1 MKKILI
7 LEDEQKTREVLAGIV
22 KHIDGTAE
30 VFAAGTVE
38 EAYVFA
44 MDNTIDVFILDII
57 LKPGSKHRDSS
68 GAEFAQ
74 NMRMVS
80 RYHFTP
86 IIFLTSLYDSKMNM
100 YSSIHCYKFIEKPC
114 DYDVVE
120 EVIRDAMMFHTRN
133 GKDRQYFYR
142 NRGILEAVT
151 IRDII
156 YVKSVN
162 RDLYVTTT
170 KERCKIPY
178 KSLKVLR
185 KELDTEDFLQCSRS
199 TIVNK
204 TYIKSIDPTNRYISL
219 HYCDDVLEIG
229 SILKKDFMKRFTKN

>member
-1 MKKILI
+1 MKKVLI
-7 LEDEQKTREVLAGIV
+7 LEDEQKTRKVLTDIV
-22 KHIDGTAE
+22 KHIDAKAE

-38 EAYVFA
+38 EAYA
-44 MDNTIDVFILDII
+44 MAMSNTIDVFVLDII
-57 LKPGSKHRDSS
+57 LKPGSKYRDSS

-86 IIFLTSLYDSKMNM
+86 IIFLTSLFDSKLKM

-114 DYDVVE
+114 DYDMVE
-120 EVIRDAMMFHTRN
+120 DVIRDAMLYHTRN

-142 NRGILEAVT
+142 DKGILEAVM

-156 YVKSVN
+156 YAKSVN
-162 RDLYVTTT
+162 RDIYVTTT
-170 KERCKIPY
+170 KEKCKIPY
-178 KSLKVLR
+178 KTLKILR
-185 KELDTEDFLQCSRS
+185 KELDDEDFLQCSKN

-204 TYIKSIDPTNRYISL
+204 MYIKAIDPTNRYISL
-219 HYCDDVLEIG
+219 HNCDDVLEIG
-229 SILKKDFMKRFTKN
+229 PILKKEFMKKFIKN